1 MTMPFTVQQFFEVF
15 ASYNAA
21 IWPAQIAAYVF
32 GLAVVA
38 SIGLKW
44 PNAPLFILSAL
55 AFMWLWNGIGYQ
67 LMFFAPINPAAKV
80 FAGTFVVQAMLLA
93 GCAIAPRG
101 LTFQI
106 GRDVRSAAGL
116 MFILFAMF
124 VYPALGFLAGH
135 GFMSGPMFGVA
146 PCPTTIFTIGLLL
159 LAHGRLVSVLAIIP
173 FLWSLVGLAAALQ
186 LRMYED
192 LVLPIASVV
201 LVVILTVEAFRGRRD
216 RGITRAAPGPA
227 AR

>member
-1 MTMPFTVQQFFEVF
+1 MPFTVQQFFGVF

-38 SIGLKW
+38 SLGRKRW
-44 PNAPLFILSAL
+44 YAPRFILSVLAL
-55 AFMWLWNGIGYQ
+55 MWLWTGIGYH
-67 LMFFAPINPAAKV
+67 LLFFAPINPAATIFTGV
-80 FAGTFVVQAMLLA
+80 FVVQAMLLA

-106 GRDVRSAAGL
+106 VRDVRSAAGL
-116 MFILFAMF
+116 MLILFAMF
-124 VYPALGFLAGH
+124 VYPALGFRAGH

-159 LAHGRLVSVLAIIP
+159 LARGRLVPVLAIIP

-186 LRMYED
+186 LGMYED
-192 LVLPIASVV
+192 LALPIASVV
-201 LVVILTVEAFRGRRD
+201 LVVILAVEAFRGRRH
-216 RGITRAAPGPA
+216 RGITRAAPSPA